1 MCGDKFLSA
10 QMVWRRR
17 QTLSTFVH
25 ALEGSRVV
33 VELRYDTIIR
43 GLLQQVHCLAVESW
57 ATPLSTSARVVHCGL
72 P

>member
-1 MCGDKFLSA
+1 MCGGKLLSA

-43 GLLQQVHCLAVESW
+43 GLLQQVRCLAAE
-57 ATPLSTSARVVHCGL
+57 LLFVVGNSFLHFSIK
-72 P
+72 

>member
-1 MCGDKFLSA
+1 
-10 QMVWRRR
+10 MVWRRR

-43 GLLQQVHCLAVESW
+43 GLLQQVHYLAAELLFVVG
-57 ATPLSTSARVVHCGL
+57 TPSRHVSIK
-72 P
+72 